1 MEDSSSPTLIQKLRE
16 RVLDVV
22 GYLVPLFQSI
32 PFGYAGLGMSAPF
45 VLCLLGLMATSPIA
59 LPAFVFALVF
69 GGFPLELVISVIG
82 FFLLIYSVVYL
93 RLKKRHGLVTDGPYK
108 FIRHPQY
115 LGVLLLTLSLT
126 TRSVWIITHTY
137 GVSYFTG
144 QVSILIWYATLAA
157 YFLLAVAEEQYLI
170 INQYE
175 KYTGYLQTSGFFI
188 PFLVT
193 KQRIVDSI
201 LSIILL
207 LLLLHGTIL
216 LYENVW
222 EWPFSL
228 FS

>member
-1 MEDSSSPTLIQKLRE
+1 MENSSSPTFIQRLKT

-32 PFGYAGLGMSAPF
+32 PFVYAGLMSAPF
-45 VLCLLGLMATSPIA
+45 ILYLLGLVVTSPIT
-59 LPAFVFALVF
+59 LPAFVLALVF
-69 GGFPLELVISVIG
+69 GGFPLEFVISVIG

-93 RLKKRHGLVTDGPYK
+93 RLNKKHSLVTDGPYK

-126 TRSVWIITHTY
+126 TRSVWIITHTD
-137 GVSYFTG
+137 GWGFFTG
-144 QVSILIWYATLAA
+144 QVTILLWYATLAA
-157 YFLLAVAEEQYLI
+157 YVFLAIAEEQYLI
-170 INQYE
+170 SNHNEI
-175 KYTGYLQTSGFFI
+175 YTDYLRTSNFFI

-193 KQRIVDSI
+193 RRRLVDVT

-216 LYENVW
+216 LYW
-222 EWPFSL
+222 
-228 FS
+228 